1 MLSITQLLLQWL
13 MYEIPLIIFLFRLDT
28 QKLFEVTQDGHL
40 IWSLPLSIILV
51 TLCLVIVM
59 GPTTL
64 AGIAVLILFVPA
76 VRWITQQMILI
87 RQKRIKMTDERIQIA
102 SSMLRGIKVTK
113 LNSYEENYRQR
124 ISDARNKELM
134 YLRQELRVWGLS
146 LVLIVVSPIM
156 ASAVSFA
163 FFVLIDEDNILTASA
178 SFTVLLLFSAL
189 RFPINLAGRL
199 LGSKSFVFLM
209 WHATTESHSNKISQF
224 IQRRHRHIPQ
234 PNVLLDSWKEISAA
248 ISRRKMIKRFF
259 PMTTRLF

>member
-1 MLSITQLLLQWL
+1 
-13 MYEIPLIIFLFRLDT
+13 
-28 QKLFEVTQDGHL
+28 
-40 IWSLPLSIILV
+40 
-51 TLCLVIVM
+51 M

-76 VRWITQQMILI
+76 VRWITQQMISI

-113 LNSYEENYRQR
+113 LNSYEENYKQR
-124 ISDARNKELM
+124 ILAARNKELM

-199 LGSKSFVFLM
+199 LGSTSVFPICVPV
-209 WHATTESHSNKISQF
+209 ATLPNENF
-224 IQRRHRHIPQ
+224 IFTLIYLHRGNTGIFRSSTYCQ
-234 PNVLLDSWKEISAA
+234 IF
-248 ISRRKMIKRFF
+248 RKGY
-259 PMTTRLF
+259 T

>member
-1 MLSITQLLLQWL
+1 MK
-13 MYEIPLIIFLFRLDT
+13 RLDT

-51 TLCLVIVM
+51 TLCLVLVM

-87 RQKRIKMTDERIQIA
+87 RQKRIKSTDERIQIA

-113 LNSYEENYRQR
+113 LNSYEENYKQR
-124 ISDARNKELM
+124 ILAARNQELK
-134 YLRQELRVWGLS
+134 YLRQELRIWGLS

-156 ASAVSFA
+156 ASAVTFA

-199 LGSKSFVFLM
+199 LGSTSFNVLSMCCTAFVQERHSIYKLTIFLFGLFRGNTGIFRS
-209 WHATTESHSNKISQF
+209 ATYSSIFGK
-224 IQRRHRHIPQ
+224 RYPQ
-234 PNVLLDSWKEISAA
+234 P
-248 ISRRKMIKRFF
+248 
-259 PMTTRLF
+259 

>member
-1 MLSITQLLLQWL
+1 MK
-13 MYEIPLIIFLFRLDT
+13 RLDT

-51 TLCLVIVM
+51 TLCLVLVM

-87 RQKRIKMTDERIQIA
+87 RQKRIKSTDERIQIA

-113 LNSYEENYRQR
+113 LNSYEENYKQR
-124 ISDARNKELM
+124 ILAARNQELK
-134 YLRQELRVWGLS
+134 YLRQELRIWGLS
-146 LVLIVVSPIM
+146 LVLIVVSPII
-156 ASAVSFA
+156 ASAVTFA

-199 LGSKSFVFLM
+199 LGSTSF
-209 WHATTESHSNKISQF
+209 
-224 IQRRHRHIPQ
+224 
-234 PNVLLDSWKEISAA
+234 NVLSMCCTAFVQERHSIYKLTIFFFGLFRGNTGIFCSATYSS
-248 ISRRKMIKRFF
+248 IFGKRY
-259 PMTTRLF
+259 PQS

>member
-209 WHATTESHSNKISQF
+209 WHANNRIT
-224 IQRRHRHIPQ
+224 
-234 PNVLLDSWKEISAA
+234 L
-248 ISRRKMIKRFF
+248 
-259 PMTTRLF
+259 

>member
-1 MLSITQLLLQWL
+1 M
-13 MYEIPLIIFLFRLDT
+13 
-28 QKLFEVTQDGHL
+28 V
-40 IWSLPLSIILV
+40 
-51 TLCLVIVM
+51 
-59 GPTTL
+59 
-64 AGIAVLILFVPA
+64 IAVIDHTCNVMFSNCDGSDNSGRDCCFDPVLPA

-124 ISDARNKELM
+124 ISEARNKELM

-209 WHATTESHSNKISQF
+209 WHANNRIT
-224 IQRRHRHIPQ
+224 
-234 PNVLLDSWKEISAA
+234 L
-248 ISRRKMIKRFF
+248 
-259 PMTTRLF
+259 